1 MSIPPLPAVETTKKE
16 PPSSESSAT
25 PTQSNYLT
33 GQSPVIELPLHLP
46 PRLVTVA
53 FASTSN
59 IFKDYFGGEQPSTP
73 PTDTSDPRVFSRSHS
88 SAFSSTHS
96 LHTSDSVDVS
106 STQSESVM
114 TSVIHSQSRDQ
125 IRKEVIQNYDFLI
138 ALRAAQKGSSEAQF
152 NLGAMYTKGLGVKR
166 DQTEAFNWY
175 RKAAE
180 QGHAG
185 AQFNLGLMYEKGQGV
200 EQDYAQ
206 AVNWYRKAA
215 EQGNAGAQC
224 NLGVMYAK
232 GLGVKRDQTEAFNW
246 YHKAAEQ
253 GDTVAQSNLGVMY
266 QYGLS
271 VKQDVAQAVN
281 WYRQAAEQGHA
292 DAQCNLGT
300 MYEEGQGVKQDD
312 AQAVNWFR
320 QAAEQ
325 GHAGAQCILGTMYV
339 KGLGV
344 NQDDAQ
350 ALNWYRQAAEQGHA
364 DAQCNLG
371 TMYEEGQ
378 GVKQDYAQAVNWY
391 RKAAE
396 QGDANAQCN
405 LGFMYAK
412 GRGVKQDQT
421 EAFKWYR
428 KAAEQ
433 GHAGAQF
440 QMGKMYAKGKGV
452 EANDVE
458 AFNWYLKA
466 ANNGSK
472 DAHLKLASYYQE
484 GLGVKKDV
492 LQATYWLLR
501 SVVQEQNREIFLDED
516 AVEDDFYSD
525 VIQSIPKA
533 LTTFPE
539 FKYIKTIDFRN
550 IALRDQEFL
559 SLGQLIRA
567 NPPLEG
573 LNLEDQEL
581 YDADALI
588 FAQSLA
594 FNTTLTE
601 LIFDDEYDFDTTIF
615 DEIKAS
621 LAQNVVIAEL
631 RERMKGHLITGPDGL
646 PILVP
651 YITRSDELPL
661 EVLEIIV
668 DKLILEASKAGKDKK
683 AIIAGIDEFLLNV
696 SSKAL

>member
-16 PPSSESSAT
+16 PPSSEPSAKQKYT
-25 PTQSNYLT
+25 LSNYLI
-33 GQSPVIELPLHLP
+33 GQLPDNELSDST
-46 PRLVTVA
+46 PRLVSL
-53 FASTSN
+53 ASSSASD
-59 IFKDYFGGEQPSTP
+59 ILKEYSGGERPSTL
-73 PTDTSDPRVFSRSHS
+73 PTDTSDPRVFNRTNVST
-88 SAFSSTHS
+88 ASSTHS
-96 LHTSDSVDVS
+96 LHTSDSVDIS
-106 STQSESVM
+106 SSQSESVM

-125 IRKEVIQNYDFLI
+125 IREFQIMLS
-138 ALRAAQKGSSEAQF
+138 AAQKGSSEAQF
-152 NLGAMYTKGLGVKR
+152 NLGAMYVKGQGVKQ
-166 DQTEAFNWY
+166 DFTQAVNWY
-175 RKAAE
+175 LKAAE
-180 QGHAG
+180 QGDAG
-185 AQFNLGLMYEKGQGV
+185 AQFSLGAMYT
-200 EQDYAQ
+200 
-206 AVNWYRKAA
+206 
-215 EQGNAGAQC
+215 
-224 NLGVMYAK
+224 K

-281 WYRQAAEQGHA
+281 WYRKAADKSHA
-292 DAQCNLGT
+292 NAQFNLGT
-300 MYEEGQGVKQDD
+300 
-312 AQAVNWFR
+312 
-320 QAAEQ
+320 
-325 GHAGAQCILGTMYV
+325 
-339 KGLGV
+339 
-344 NQDDAQ
+344 
-350 ALNWYRQAAEQGHA
+350 
-364 DAQCNLG
+364 
-371 TMYEEGQ
+371 
-378 GVKQDYAQAVNWY
+378 
-391 RKAAE
+391 
-396 QGDANAQCN
+396 
-405 LGFMYAK
+405 MYAK
-412 GRGVKQDQT
+412 GRGVKQDDAQ
-421 EAFKWYR
+421 ALIWYR
-428 KAAEQ
+428 KGAEQ
-433 GHAGAQF
+433 GDAGAQF

-533 LTTFPE
+533 LTLFPE

-573 LNLEDQEL
+573 LNLEDQDL
-581 YDADALI
+581 DDADALI
-588 FAQSLA
+588 LAQSLA

-601 LIFDDEYDFDTTIF
+601 LIFDDDYDFDATIF
-615 DEIKAS
+615 DRIKAS

-696 SSKAL
+696 SSKTL